1 MFQKLTPLIVLA
13 IFAGG
18 AYFMITHMDKAVHHT
33 KVKRDIP
40 KK

>member
-1 MFQKLTPLIVLA
+1 MFQKLAPLIVLA

-18 AYFMITHMDKAVHHT
+18 AYFMITLMDKAVHHT

>member
-1 MFQKLTPLIVLA
+1 MFQKLTPLIILV
-13 IFAGG
+13 IFAAG
-18 AYFMITHMDKAVHHT
+18 AYLMIEAMDKAVHHT